1 MLLFLSQTRYHRYAD
16 MLSYISIMLGF
27 VFTWFT
33 VYHNL
38 ILEHHK
44 QGHHA
49 LIIFEGAGVGGG
61 VVMWHTAAPIAL
73 MFPISQSRS
82 T

>member
-1 MLLFLSQTRYHRYAD
+1 MILDMLLFLSQTRYHRYAD

-38 ILEHHK
+38 LITNELILEHHK

-49 LIIFEGAGVGGG
+49 LIIFEGAGVGG
-61 VVMWHTAAPIAL
+61 VVM
-73 MFPISQSRS
+73 
-82 T
+82 